1 MSEWIGIIGLKAGL
15 LILGF
20 LISNI
25 TAYSAFR
32 RYKILNNGKSLLS
45 PLCFGALG
53 MVDVWS
59 FRKKEISDPEFQ
71 KYRMNSSIVHCC
83 FASANEILKQVQ
95 NDGLRPVAKSIS
107 EPTRQLDRFTAPSLL
122 REGRGGLPFSFKIG
136 CSVLANPTLLK
147 SLICILQSLILKSHI
162 CTLNAC
168 P

>member
-71 KYRMNSSIVHCC
+71 KYRMRSMVFFVIGLLSI
-83 FASANEILKQVQ
+83 AIPTEL
-95 NDGLRPVAKSIS
+95 IS
-107 EPTRQLDRFTAPSLL
+107 YFIE
-122 REGRGGLPFSFKIG
+122 
-136 CSVLANPTLLK
+136 
-147 SLICILQSLILKSHI
+147 
-162 CTLNAC
+162 
-168 P
+168 